1 MIDMSVPRDP
11 GRKKIVEKA
20 LKDLEPSLRESA
32 RLILGEGYEGEEKPD
47 LKKSKRNEPS
57 A

>member
-1 MIDMSVPRDP
+1 MSVPRDP